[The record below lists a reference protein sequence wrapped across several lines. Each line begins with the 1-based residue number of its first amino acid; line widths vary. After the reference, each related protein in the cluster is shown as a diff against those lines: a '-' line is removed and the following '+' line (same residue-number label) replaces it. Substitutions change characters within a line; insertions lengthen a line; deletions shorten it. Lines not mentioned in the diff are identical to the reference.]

1 MASIGER
8 RSQQDVSAGALYLL
22 LNWVQH
28 VAWPGGGK
36 LLEAASHASLA
47 CHLLILVGTGLPT
60 GLGQLVL
67 SGLSSGN
74 GIDIN
79 AAIWFSA
86 GRLPALHRTLGGVIR
101 LLFSWEW
108 VSP

>member
-86 GRLPALHRTLGGVIR
+86 GRLPALRTLGGVIR